1 MKVALRSDHRFA
13 SAGLEGVC
21 WTPRSSL
28 GSQLMQIACFG
39 TSWTPWTDRAE
50 PLTGK
55 THLSARPGS
64 ASAAGSDMHSESWC
78 SAELSSA
85 DEHSKSSSSSS
96 SSSSRGAAGLS
107 HRWLCRLHDMLE
119 RLMQGN
125 PAAEHVKL
133 RLILLLSAL
142 RGQGSLT
149 PLASTPADEATVLQP
164 RCACVL

>member
-1 MKVALRSDHRFA
+1 M
-13 SAGLEGVC
+13 
-21 WTPRSSL
+21 
-28 GSQLMQIACFG
+28 
-39 TSWTPWTDRAE
+39 
-50 PLTGK
+50 
-55 THLSARPGS
+55 LSKAQ
-64 ASAAGSDMHSESWC
+64 
-78 SAELSSA
+78 LSSA
-85 DEHSKSSSSSS
+85 QLMNTQKAAAAAAAA
-96 SSSSRGAAGLS
+96 GAAGLS

>member
-1 MKVALRSDHRFA
+1 MPQQLALTCTPSPGA
-13 SAGLEGVC
+13 QQSSA
-21 WTPRSSL
+21 
-28 GSQLMQIACFG
+28 QLMN
-39 TSWTPWTDRAE
+39 TR
-50 PLTGK
+50 K
-55 THLSARPGS
+55 
-64 ASAAGSDMHSESWC
+64 AA
-78 SAELSSA
+78 AA
-85 DEHSKSSSSSS
+85 AAAAA
-96 SSSSRGAAGLS
+96 GAAGLS